1 MPWPTVQPEVNIGVV
16 GHVDHGKTTLVQ
28 ALTGVWTSKHSEELK
43 RGMTIRLGYAEASFG
58 LCKSCRKPEGYV
70 NEPSCNTCGSD
81 EEPEFLR
88 RISFVDA
95 PGHEVLMATMLSGTA
110 ILDGAILVVAAN
122 EPFPQ
127 PQTRE
132 HFVALGIS
140 GIDKLVIVQN
150 KVDVVDRSVAL
161 AQYRSIKEF
170 LKDTWAKDAE
180 IIPVSALHKVNI
192 DALIDAIEREIP
204 TPKRD
209 PTLDP
214 YMLVIRSF
222 DVNRPGT
229 PYNELKGGVVG
240 GSIVQGEFKIGQEI
254 KIVPGIR
261 MEEKGKVSY
270 KPLFTR
276 ISSLRFGDNEFN
288 EARPGGLVAMG
299 TYLDPS
305 ITKADSLIGSVVTA
319 ANVDVPVLWKITT
332 TYNLLE
338 RVVGSKEMTKVDPIK
353 PKETLLITM
362 GSATSLGVVTRA
374 KSDEI
379 EMELKRPLAIWDKKA
394 RLVISRQVGGRW
406 RLVGWGQVV
415 L

>member
-1 MPWPTVQPEVNIGVV
+1 MPWPVVQPEVNIGVV

-58 LCKSCRKPEGYV
+58 LCKSCRKPDGYV
-70 NEPSCNTCGSD
+70 NEPSCNSCGSD

-88 RISFVDA
+88 RVSFVDA

-132 HFVALGIS
+132 HFVALGIA
-140 GIDKLVIVQN
+140 GINKLIIVQS
-150 KVDVVDRSVAL
+150 KVDVVSKDAAL
-161 AQYRSIKEF
+161 AQFNQIKEF
-170 LKDTWAKDAE
+170 IKDTWASEAE
-180 IIPVSALHKVNI
+180 IIPVSALHKINI
-192 DALIDAIEREIP
+192 DALIEALERRIP

-209 PTLDP
+209 MSLDP
-214 YMLVIRSF
+214 IMLVIRSF
-222 DVNRPGT
+222 DVNKPGT
-229 PYNELKGGVVG
+229 PSTELKGGVVG
-240 GSIVQGEFKIGQEI
+240 GSIIQGMFKVDQEI
-254 KIVPGIR
+254 KVLPGIR
-261 MEEKGKVSY
+261 LEEKGKITY
-270 KPLFTR
+270 KPLYTR
-276 ISSLRFGDNEFN
+276 VSSLRFGDLEFR

-305 ITKADSLIGSVVTA
+305 ITKADSLIGSIVTG
-319 ANVDVPVLWKITT
+319 ANVDIPVLWKITT

-338 RVVGSKEMTKVDPIK
+338 RVVGSKEMTKVDPIR
-353 PKETLLITM
+353 PKETLLITL

-394 RLVISRQVGGRW
+394 RLVISRQIGGRW

>member
-1 MPWPTVQPEVNIGVV
+1 MPWPVVQPEVNIGVV

-58 LCKSCRKPEGYV
+58 LCKSCRKPDGYV
-70 NEPSCNTCGSD
+70 NEPSCNSCGSD

-88 RISFVDA
+88 RVSFVDA

-132 HFVALGIS
+132 HFVALGIA
-140 GIDKLVIVQN
+140 GINKLIIVQN
-150 KVDVVDRSVAL
+150 KVDVVSKDAAL
-161 AQYRSIKEF
+161 AQFNQIKEF
-170 LKDTWAKDAE
+170 IKDTWASEAE
-180 IIPVSALHKVNI
+180 IIPVSALHKINI
-192 DALIDAIEREIP
+192 DALIEALERRIP

-209 PTLDP
+209 MSLDP
-214 YMLVIRSF
+214 IMLVIRSF
-222 DVNRPGT
+222 DVNKPGT
-229 PYNELKGGVVG
+229 PSTELKGGVVG
-240 GSIVQGEFKIGQEI
+240 GSIIQGMFKVDQEI
-254 KIVPGIR
+254 KVLPGIR
-261 MEEKGKVSY
+261 LEEKGKITY
-270 KPLFTR
+270 KPLYTR
-276 ISSLRFGDNEFN
+276 VSSLRFGDLEFR

-305 ITKADSLIGSVVTA
+305 ITKADSLIGSIVTG
-319 ANVDVPVLWKITT
+319 ANVDIPVLWKITT

-338 RVVGSKEMTKVDPIK
+338 RVVGSKEMTKVDPIR
-353 PKETLLITM
+353 PKETLLITL

-394 RLVISRQVGGRW
+394 RLVISRQIGGRW

>member
-1 MPWPTVQPEVNIGVV
+1 MPWPVVQPEVNIGVV

-58 LCKSCRKPEGYV
+58 LCKSCRKPDGYV
-70 NEPSCNTCGSD
+70 NEPSCNSCGSD

-88 RISFVDA
+88 RVSFVDA

-132 HFVALGIS
+132 HFVALGIA
-140 GIDKLVIVQN
+140 GINKLIIVQN
-150 KVDVVDRSVAL
+150 KVDVVSKDAAL
-161 AQYRSIKEF
+161 AQFNQIKEF
-170 LKDTWAKDAE
+170 IKDTWASEAE
-180 IIPVSALHKVNI
+180 IIPVSALHKINI
-192 DALIDAIEREIP
+192 DALIEALERRIP

-209 PTLDP
+209 MSLDP
-214 YMLVIRSF
+214 IMLVIRSF
-222 DVNRPGT
+222 DVNKPGT
-229 PYNELKGGVVG
+229 PSTELKGGVVG
-240 GSIVQGEFKIGQEI
+240 GSIIQGMFKVDQEI
-254 KIVPGIR
+254 KVLPGIR
-261 MEEKGKVSY
+261 LEEKGKITY
-270 KPLFTR
+270 KPLYTR
-276 ISSLRFGDNEFN
+276 VSSLRFGDLEFQ

-305 ITKADSLIGSVVTA
+305 ITKADSLIGSIVTG
-319 ANVDVPVLWKITT
+319 ANVDIPVLWKITT

-338 RVVGSKEMTKVDPIK
+338 RVVGSKEMTKVDPIR
-353 PKETLLITM
+353 PKETLLITL

-394 RLVISRQVGGRW
+394 RLVISRQIGGRW

>member
-1 MPWPTVQPEVNIGVV
+1 
-16 GHVDHGKTTLVQ
+16 
-28 ALTGVWTSKHSEELK
+28 
-43 RGMTIRLGYAEASFG
+43 MTIRLGYAEASFG
-58 LCKSCRKPEGYV
+58 LCKSCRKPDAYV
-70 NEPSCNTCGSD
+70 NEPSCNSCGSD

-88 RISFVDA
+88 RVSFVDA

-132 HFVALGIS
+132 HFVALGIA
-140 GIDKLVIVQN
+140 GINKLVIVQN
-150 KVDVVDRSVAL
+150 KVDVVSKDAAL
-161 AQYRSIKEF
+161 AQFNQIKEF
-170 LKDTWAKDAE
+170 IKDTWASEAE
-180 IIPVSALHKVNI
+180 IIPVSALHKINI
-192 DALIDAIEREIP
+192 DALIEALERRIP

-209 PTLDP
+209 PNLDP
-214 YMLVIRSF
+214 IMLVIRSF
-222 DVNRPGT
+222 DVNKPGT
-229 PYNELKGGVVG
+229 PSSELKGGVVG
-240 GSIVQGEFKIGQEI
+240 GSIIQGMFKVEQEI
-254 KIVPGIR
+254 KILPGIR
-261 MEEKGKVSY
+261 LEEKGKVTY
-270 KPLFTR
+270 KPIYTR
-276 ISSLRFGDNEFN
+276 VSSLRFGDLEFQ

-305 ITKADSLIGSVVTA
+305 VTKADSLIGSIVTG
-319 ANVDVPVLWKITT
+319 ANVDIPVLWKITT

-338 RVVGSKEMTKVDPIK
+338 RVVGSKDMTKVDPIR
-353 PKETLLITM
+353 PKETLLITL

-379 EMELKRPLAIWDKKA
+379 EMELKRPLAVWDKKA
-394 RLVISRQVGGRW
+394 RLVISRQIGGRW